1 MQYLLR
7 KRAAGRCEENAQEP
21 LPQKG
26 QNMDYDKI
34 REDNLKR
41 LLRIRDAEE
50 TPPAV
55 QIQAIQSIQKIL
67 AEVAPPAEETAV
79 TGKSLLAKIRG
90 DES

>member
-1 MQYLLR
+1 
-7 KRAAGRCEENAQEP
+7 
-21 LPQKG
+21 
-26 QNMDYDKI
+26 MDYDKI